1 MAQLPE
7 IKDATFETEVLRSE
21 GPVLVDFGA
30 EWCHPCRQL
39 DPIVEELAG
48 TWKGR
53 ARVVHIDAD
62 ENVETTTRFGV
73 LGLPTLILFRHGE
86 PVGRLQGFQSKKRIQ
101 DLVEPHLGSAT

>member
-1 MAQLPE
+1 MPKMAE
-7 IKDATFETEVLRSE
+7 VVDSTFDSEVLQAE

-48 TWKGR
+48 FWEGR

-62 ENVETTTRFGV
+62 QNVDTTTRFGV
-73 LGLPTLILFRHGE
+73 LGLPTLILFRGGE
-86 PVGRLQGFQSKKRIQ
+86 PVARLQGFQSRQRIV
-101 DLVEPHLGSAT
+101 DAVEPHLG